1 MTCYRVCACE
11 AYVRLET
18 NKLSRVEILR
28 LPPTRGEINVQEIK
42 VGIDSECAKRTADV
56 SYVKSEAT
64 PLQYRSSGI
73 GFFLCVTNCRPRRN
87 SIWLQET
94 CLVCAEP
101 LADQDER
108 HATSN
113 KAQHLVLYCTAGK
126 SRDNARDEGKREA
139 SL

>member
-1 MTCYRVCACE
+1 
-11 AYVRLET
+11 VRLET

-73 GFFLCVTNCRPRRN
+73 GFFLCDKLQAKTQLDLAARN
-87 SIWLQET
+87 MP
-94 CLVCAEP
+94 CLC
-101 LADQDER
+101 
-108 HATSN
+108 
-113 KAQHLVLYCTAGK
+113 
-126 SRDNARDEGKREA
+126 
-139 SL
+139 